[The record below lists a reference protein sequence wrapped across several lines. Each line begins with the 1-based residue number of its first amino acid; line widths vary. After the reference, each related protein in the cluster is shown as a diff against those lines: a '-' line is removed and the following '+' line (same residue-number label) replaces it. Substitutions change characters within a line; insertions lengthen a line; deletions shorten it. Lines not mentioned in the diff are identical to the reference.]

1 MLPAE
6 RLWKDRENL
15 NAEPTKA
22 INDLNERHKYEIDR
36 KVEAPIKKALAEAEE
51 KAPENLPN
59 IVVNQDTIKTEED
72 TRNLKLNA
80 DGTYV
85 ANEGDCFNT
94 IAKRYLN
101 DIYLNEPD
109 SFANLSFAKKE
120 NKIFN
125 ETNRILSINPK
136 YEWDS
141 AHYQT
146 NPELM
151 VGDIIKVK

>member
-6 RLWKDRENL
+6 RLCKDRENL
-15 NAEPTKA
+15 KAEPTKA

-51 KAPENLPN
+51 KAPEKQPN
-59 IVVNQDTIKTEED
+59 IVVNQDTIKTED

-85 ANEGDCFNT
+85 AKEGDCFNT

-101 DIYLNEPD
+101 DISADIAQLKLN
-109 SFANLSFAKKE
+109 LIKK
-120 NKIFN
+120 
-125 ETNRILSINPK
+125 
-136 YEWDS
+136 
-141 AHYQT
+141 
-146 NPELM
+146 
-151 VGDIIKVK
+151 G